1 MTNDLWYSPTRHDT
15 PIWEVY
21 STQVLGMPAM
31 VSWVFTGMF
40 QRNRNNMFSFLF
52 ISPFPR
58 FSIPR
63 SVVVG
68 WFYYGDL
75 VDAHYSSLSYL
86 LFGDFNIWFS
96 CALFHICAYCASCFT
111 SIALAFT
118 ISTTRNEKWPSVFS
132 FGILGVHLVIHQTLS
147 LTRRDA
153 TLGEK
158 LALKDVDRTSVGAC
172 NRKDM
177 LIYTSFLVRSCFG
190 VDLRGSW

>member
-1 MTNDLWYSPTRHDT
+1 MLT
-15 PIWEVY
+15 I
-21 STQVLGMPAM
+21 QVCHTYYLVTLIFG
-31 VSWVFTGMF
+31 
-40 QRNRNNMFSFLF
+40 FLVLCF
-52 ISPFPR
+52 IF
-58 FSIPR
+58 
-63 SVVVG
+63 V
-68 WFYYGDL
+68 
-75 VDAHYSSLSYL
+75 
-86 LFGDFNIWFS
+86 
-96 CALFHICAYCASCFT
+96 HIVLSCFT

-190 VDLRGSW
+190 VDLRGS